1 MLTGINSNEPLNY
14 PLTISVNK
22 CDRRNR
28 SIMDDPYA
36 PTYML
41 YIHIYIYVCIYIY
54 IYIYIYICGIH
65 TEGFLE
71 VAIES

>member
-28 SIMDDPYA
+28 NIMDDPYA

-41 YIHIYIYVCIYIY
+41 YIHIYIYIYMYIY
-54 IYIYIYICGIH
+54 IYIYTH
-65 TEGFLE
+65 TYVVFTLKDF
-71 VAIES
+71 